1 MLSLCWGGGN
11 SLKRTCVEGGVH
23 VKQTGTNKVRGWS
36 KTGSFDRT
44 FFLND
49 PLTGSHQIT

>member
-44 FFLND
+44 FFFND